1 MEFLNDK
8 DLASKTDK
16 EIEDY
21 IRKLINEGTRL
32 KQVYNRPS
40 SKFWKRINDYRQGK
54 DADVEHPKRKEVYTY
69 EYGTVKRKPKK
80 DTQTSSS
87 KEEIDTSLKKNKPV
101 KKKTVIEFDSE
112 EE

>member
-69 EYGTVKRKPKK
+69 EYGTYSKPKVK
-80 DTQTSSS
+80 NPKTSKHKTNSS
-87 KEEIDTSLKKNKPV
+87 DEE
-101 KKKTVIEFDSE
+101 
-112 EE
+112 